1 MTSFKESKVGKVAI
15 DVTTSGL
22 YLIFILFNV
31 LRDQYDKVNYMMSS
45 PKKKND
51 NNNNNNNNNIPEAP
65 QPPTFKEQL
74 DQEAIDSRVHQHESE
89 EHSTVKDIVDKI
101 SHAIPAVAPLIGG
114 SNPEHKEEEH
124 KEVPPGPPTRPEHD
138 TQIEEFVREQHRS
151 NGIENLSEGKS

>member
-51 NNNNNNNNNIPEAP
+51 NNNNNSNIPEAP
-65 QPPTFKEQL
+65 PPPTFKEQL

-114 SNPEHKEEEH
+114 SNPDNKVEEH
-124 KEVPPGPPTRPEHD
+124 KEVPPGPPNRPEHD

>member
-1 MTSFKESKVGKVAI
+1 MTSFKESKVGKIAI

-22 YLIFILFNV
+22 YLIFILFNA

-51 NNNNNNNNNIPEAP
+51 NNNNIPEAP

-114 SNPEHKEEEH
+114 SNPEHKQEEH

>member
-51 NNNNNNNNNIPEAP
+51 NNSSIPEAP
-65 QPPTFKEQL
+65 PPPTFKEQL

-124 KEVPPGPPTRPEHD
+124 KEVPPGPPNRPEHD

>member
-51 NNNNNNNNNIPEAP
+51 NNNNIPEAP
-65 QPPTFKEQL
+65 PPPTFKEQL

-89 EHSTVKDIVDKI
+89 EHSTVKDIVDKSEFGLFLLPSTQRVECAN
-101 SHAIPAVAPLIGG
+101 SHMMMALRFTSG
-114 SNPEHKEEEH
+114 
-124 KEVPPGPPTRPEHD
+124 T
-138 TQIEEFVREQHRS
+138 
-151 NGIENLSEGKS
+151 

>member
-51 NNNNNNNNNIPEAP
+51 NSNIPEAP
-65 QPPTFKEQL
+65 APPTFKEQL
-74 DQEAIDSRVHQHESE
+74 DQEAIDSRVHHHESE

-114 SNPEHKEEEH
+114 SNPEYKEEEH

-138 TQIEEFVREQHRS
+138 PQIEEFVREQHRS

>member
-45 PKKKND
+45 PKKND
-51 NNNNNNNNNIPEAP
+51 NGSPAAE
-65 QPPTFKEQL
+65 PPTFKEQL
-74 DQEAIDSRVHQHESE
+74 DKEAIESRVHQHEGE

-138 TQIEEFVREQHRS
+138 TQIEEFVREQYRS

>member
-1 MTSFKESKVGKVAI
+1 
-15 DVTTSGL
+15 
-22 YLIFILFNV
+22 
-31 LRDQYDKVNYMMSS
+31 MMSS

-51 NNNNNNNNNIPEAP
+51 NNNSSIPEAP
-65 QPPTFKEQL
+65 PPPTFKEQL
-74 DQEAIDSRVHQHESE
+74 DQEAIDRRVHQHESE

-151 NGIENLSEGKS
+151 NGVENLSEGKS